1 MTQEKRRT
9 TTDRSLNL
17 GWKLFLLAWIPF
29 LGIFS
34 YVFYPVDQ
42 WLPPVSY
49 ACLIIFIIM
58 MVCAVA
64 LLVHS
69 SMDIWRRQRRT
80 GADGIIV
87 REGVPAQAVIVSI
100 ADSGTR
106 INDQYVL
113 DIGLEVT
120 PAFGPAFAAQ
130 VTQTIPIF
138 HMVRIQKGMTVPV
151 RYLEATRETAILFE

>member
-1 MTQEKRRT
+1 MTPGKPRAT
-9 TTDRSLNL
+9 ANRSETL

-49 ACLIIFIIM
+49 VCLIIFVIM
-58 MVCAVA
+58 MVCAMT
-64 LLVHS
+64 LLVRS
-69 SMDIWRRQRRT
+69 SIGVWRKQRRT
-80 GADGIIV
+80 GAGGIIV
-87 REGVPAQAVIVSI
+87 REGVPAQAIITAI

-106 INDQYVL
+106 INDQFVL
-113 DIGLEVT
+113 DIGLQVT
-120 PAFGPAFAAQ
+120 PAFGPAFATQ

-138 HMVRIQKGMTVPV
+138 QMARIQKGMTVPV
-151 RYLEATRETAILFE
+151 RYLEATRETAIFFE